1 MMLLKKLQQIYKMI
15 NLSKIIDDV
24 PHNLFK
30 VFYEKAIEN
39 KQKNIEAISISSFDF
54 DLKEVESRMVN
65 LKYII
70 DNEWTFFSN
79 YMSLKAKNFNSH
91 NQISALFFWESIN
104 VQIRIKARISK
115 AKSELSDEHYIGRK
129 VEKNVLAVSS
139 MQSQKIDSY
148 DEVLKN
154 YKDTLKDSTKIKN
167 RPDYWGGFTFVPY
180 YFEFWEGHESRLNK
194 REVYEIDSNEW
205 KQGILQP

>member
-1 MMLLKKLQQIYKMI
+1 MLLKKLQQIYKMI

-91 NQISALFFWESIN
+91 NQISALFF
-104 VQIRIKARISK
+104 
-115 AKSELSDEHYIGRK
+115 GK
-129 VEKNVLAVSS
+129 VLMFK
-139 MQSQKIDSY
+139 
-148 DEVLKN
+148 
-154 YKDTLKDSTKIKN
+154 
-167 RPDYWGGFTFVPY
+167 
-180 YFEFWEGHESRLNK
+180 
-194 REVYEIDSNEW
+194 
-205 KQGILQP
+205 